1 MRKILT
7 VFMTLLM
14 AAPLTLSAEEVMT
27 VHLKDGNQIDFA
39 FKYQP
44 VVTFTE
50 TDVVLATSNGLK
62 INYPLANLTKF
73 TFGSKDIPDEIVEIK
88 EDARKVKFSVDEY
101 IVRIDGAKTETDV
114 RILAS
119 DGKVQGTY
127 KTDKEGSLT
136 FSIADLPEGI
146 YVISSEDLNVKIQK

>member
-1 MRKILT
+1 MRKILI
-7 VFMTLLM
+7 VLMTLIM
-14 AAPLTLSAEEVMT
+14 AVPLTMSAEEVMT
-27 VHLKDGNQIDFA
+27 VHLKDGNLIDFA
-39 FKYQP
+39 FKNQP

-50 TDVVLATSNGLK
+50 TDVVLTTSNGLS
-62 INYPLANLTKF
+62 INYPLSNLTKF
-73 TFGSKDIPDEIVEIK
+73 TFSTKDIPDEVVEIK

-101 IVRIDGAKTETDV
+101 TVRIDGAKAEMDV

-136 FSIADLPEGI
+136 FSIADQPAGVYI
-146 YVISSEDLNVKIQK
+146 ISSEDLTVKIQK